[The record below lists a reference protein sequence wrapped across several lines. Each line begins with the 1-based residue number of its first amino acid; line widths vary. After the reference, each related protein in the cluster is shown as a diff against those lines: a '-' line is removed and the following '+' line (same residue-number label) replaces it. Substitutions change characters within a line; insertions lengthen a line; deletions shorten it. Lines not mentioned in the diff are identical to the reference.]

1 MKTKKK
7 ITLITGAGRGIG
19 KAIAEK
25 FAKEDNDLCLLV
37 KKKTEIKSLKLLEKK
52 YHIKVKVYVGNLK
65 SNNFILKLKNEIP
78 YVDNL
83 INNAAMANKKFFLD
97 VTNKDLDD
105 LIEVNLRA
113 IYKLSQIFAKK
124 MIKKKIKG
132 TIIGLSSQLGHVG
145 AYNRTLYCLTKFGL
159 EGLTKSLALDLA
171 KFGIRVV
178 TVAPTKTIVDE
189 SEYKRNP
196 KRLKFIRKKI
206 PLEQFSTKEQIAS
219 IVYFI
224 TTDSANSITGTSI
237 ISDGGWTA
245 GK

>member
-1 MKTKKK
+1 MKKK
-7 ITLITGAGRGIG
+7 TLITGAGQGIG

-25 FAKEDNDLCLLV
+25 FAKEGNDLYLLV
-37 KKKTEIKSLKLLEKK
+37 RKKTEIKSLKLLETK
-52 YHIKVKVYVGNLK
+52 YNVKVAVYAGDLRN
-65 SNNFILKLKNEIP
+65 NNFILKLNKEIP

-97 VTNKDLDD
+97 VTNKDLDN
-105 LIEVNLRA
+105 LLSVNLKS
-113 IYKLSQIFAKK
+113 IYKLSQIFSKK
-124 MIKKKIKG
+124 MIKKKVKG
-132 TIIGLSSQLGHVG
+132 TIVSLSSQLGHVG

-159 EGLTKSLALDLA
+159 EGFTKSLALDLA

-189 SEYKRNP
+189 SEYKKTP
-196 KRLKFIRKKI
+196 KRLKYIRKKI
-206 PLEQFSTKEQIAS
+206 PLNQFSTKEQIAS

-224 TTDSANSITGTSI
+224 TTNSASSITGTSI

>member
-1 MKTKKK
+1 MAVY
-7 ITLITGAGRGIG
+7 AG
-19 KAIAEK
+19 
-25 FAKEDNDLCLLV
+25 DLR
-37 KKKTEIKSLKLLEKK
+37 
-52 YHIKVKVYVGNLK
+52 N
-65 SNNFILKLKNEIP
+65 NNFILKLNKEIP

-97 VTNKDLDD
+97 VTNKDLDN
-105 LIEVNLRA
+105 LLSVNLKS
-113 IYKLSQIFAKK
+113 IYKLSQIFSKK
-124 MIKKKIKG
+124 MIKKKVKG
-132 TIIGLSSQLGHVG
+132 TIVSLSSQLGHVG

-159 EGLTKSLALDLA
+159 EGFTKSLALDLA

-189 SEYKRNP
+189 SEYKKTP
-196 KRLKFIRKKI
+196 KRLKYIRKKI
-206 PLEQFSTKEQIAS
+206 PLNQFSTKEQIAS

-224 TTDSANSITGTSI
+224 TTNSASSITGTSI